1 MMYGKDAIDDQ
12 TLETLCA
19 QFMRTAIGGPDTAW
33 GIARERN
40 LTAYNGEAVG
50 DFAPPEVADRS
61 DFVATDVA
69 DTVHGLLPQLM
80 RIFVSSDD
88 AVEFEAK
95 KPGGEQL
102 AKTVTAYINHLF
114 YVRND
119 GLNVLYDWF
128 HDALIQKV
136 AHVMV
141 WAEEEAEDERAVYE
155 GLTEDQVAMLMEDGA
170 QIDGEPMV
178 AEDGTLTLA
187 VRSEQRRMCIKVA
200 AVAPHEMRIDPN
212 ARWGDEPA
220 AIGRKFLKRCFEL
233 KEDGYDLSETAEG
246 DAAHSST
253 EALEMLGEADD
264 WATHELHDS
273 HRMLE
278 CAELYM
284 KLDRDCDGVA
294 EWLKV
299 FMIGDKIAIKDGEPD
314 VEQVDDHPFCEIC
327 PQPRPHSYVG
337 DCPADFAYQAQKH
350 NTNLTRALLD
360 SLYLSVS
367 PRTYVNTK
375 AGVNIDDLLDARP
388 NGIVRGE
395 RPMTDAL
402 APLVQP
408 NVGAPAYQ
416 MLELME
422 RWRENRTGFNR
433 YSAGSDEGALNKTAR
448 GMELLTSKA
457 DMRTEL
463 IARFFAQGVRKMFAK
478 MLKLAVRHQNAQE
491 WFQVAGEF
499 VAVNPSEWRD
509 QFNVRINVGLGHGS
523 KEQQA
528 ARVMAMV
535 PMLQMGQQAGVVRP
549 EHIGNA
555 IRLFATTQ
563 EFKNPDEFADPAP
576 QGPPPEVQQMQQQM
590 QEMGQQLQQ
599 AEMAAKSKDGEL
611 QVKHREID
619 LKERELGIREF
630 EAQANVDLQAQANA
644 RSDRETNM
652 KGAETEQRLRK
663 GEDEESRLDTIE
675 QQVAALIALVGQ
687 LLPQSASGNDAPGM
701 DAPAASFEGGL

>member
-1 MMYGKDAIDDQ
+1 MTRQRIDDQ

-19 QFMRTAIGGPDTAW
+19 QFMRTAIGGPDSAW

-40 LTAYNGEAVG
+40 LAAYNAEPVG
-50 DFAPPEVADRS
+50 DFAAPEIADRS
-61 DFVATDVA
+61 DYVATDVP

-102 AKTVTAYINHLF
+102 AKTVTQYINHLF

-128 HDALIQKV
+128 HGALVQKV
-136 AHVMV
+136 GFVMV

-155 GLTEDQVAMLMEDGA
+155 GLTEDQLAMLMQDGA

-178 AEDGTLTLA
+178 DEAGTLTVA
-187 VRSEQRRMCIKVA
+187 VKTEQRRVCIKVA

-220 AIGRKFLKRCFEL
+220 AIGRKFLKRWFEL
-233 KEDGYDLSETAEG
+233 SEDGYDLSEVTEG
-246 DAAHSST
+246 DAAHTNT

-264 WATHELHDS
+264 WNAHELHDS

-278 CAELYM
+278 CSELYM
-284 KLDRDCDGVA
+284 KLDRDGDGVA

-299 FMIGDKIAIKDGEPD
+299 FMIGDKLAIKDGKPD

-350 NTNLTRALLD
+350 NTHLTRTLLD
-360 SLYLSVS
+360 SLVLSVN
-367 PRTYVNTK
+367 PRTYVNTM

-395 RPMTDAL
+395 RPQSDAL
-402 APLVQP
+402 GMLATP
-408 NVGAPAYQ
+408 NLGAPAWQ
-416 MLELME
+416 MLEFME
-422 RWRENRTGFNR
+422 KWRENRTGFNR
-433 YSAGSDEGALNKTAR
+433 YSAGTDQDALNKTAR
-448 GMELLTSKA
+448 GMELLTAKA

-463 IARFFAQGVRKMFAK
+463 IARFFAHGVRKMFAK
-478 MLKLAVRHQNAQE
+478 MLKLAVRHQDQQE
-491 WFQVAGEF
+491 WFNVAGKF
-499 VAVNPSEWRD
+499 IAVNPSEWKD
-509 QFNVRINVGLGHGS
+509 QFNVKINVGLGHGS
-523 KEQQA
+523 KEQQG
-528 ARVMAMV
+528 ARIMAMV
-535 PMLQMGQQAGVVRP
+535 PLLQMGQQAGVVRP
-549 EHIGNA
+549 EHVGNL
-555 IRLFATTQ
+555 IRLFAGAQ

-590 QEMGQQLQQ
+590 QEMGQQAGEEIERLKGENQKLKFD
-599 AEMAAKSKDGEL
+599 AEAMKLDAKRKEIEGYVEKVDADLGA
-611 QVKHREID
+611 REQ
-619 LKERELGIREF
+619 EVGRV
-630 EAQANVDLQAQANA
+630 AQ
-644 RSDRETNM
+644 
-652 KGAETEQRLRK
+652 ETEQKQAAAENDEARLT
-663 GEDEESRLDTIE
+663 GLE
-675 QQVAALIALVGQ
+675 QQVGMILAFLQQ
-687 LLPQSASGNDAPGM
+687 LTQSAPTDGAQGM
-701 DAPAASFEGGL
+701 EAPAAPFEGGL